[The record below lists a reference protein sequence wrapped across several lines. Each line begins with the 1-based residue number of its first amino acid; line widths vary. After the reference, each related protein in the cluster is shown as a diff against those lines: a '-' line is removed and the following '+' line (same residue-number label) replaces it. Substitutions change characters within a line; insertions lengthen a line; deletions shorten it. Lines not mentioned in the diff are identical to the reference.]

1 MLGNRPTVHCLYSAI
16 LDYAGGLGLVV
27 QPGAV
32 VMCGLL
38 VVATCSLWRL
48 VEAVP
53 GWCGSVPRSE
63 LCRESIVWHEGR
75 EARPGSASQDGA
87 GAAGLSCRA
96 GPARG
101 RGDADHGAEE
111 QQVSQGW
118 LVEQTAW
125 STELSPGGLAYF
137 LQRWF
142 NATLR
147 PAFPPA
153 SGRWASMEQWT
164 GMPT

>member
-1 MLGNRPTVHCLYSAI
+1 MKRWKARRFWPLNRAAVGLLGNRPSVHCLYSAI

-38 VVATCSLWRL
+38 VVGCGHLQSL
-48 VEAVP
+48 
-53 GWCGSVPRSE
+53 
-63 LCRESIVWHEGR
+63 
-75 EARPGSASQDGA
+75 EARGGGAWLVRHCAEVGAMQGINSVARGPGGSSRQCQSRRRR
-87 GAAGLSCRA
+87 AAGLSCRA

-101 RGDADHGAEE
+101 RGDADGGAEE

-137 LQRWF
+137 LQ
-142 NATLR
+142 
-147 PAFPPA
+147 
-153 SGRWASMEQWT
+153 
-164 GMPT
+164 

>member
-1 MLGNRPTVHCLYSAI
+1 MFIFGN
-16 LDYAGGLGLVV
+16 LGL
-27 QPGAV
+27 
-32 VMCGLL
+32 CGWFRVSCAAWCSGDVCWLL

-75 EARPGSASQDGA
+75 EARPGSASQDGG

>member
-1 MLGNRPTVHCLYSAI
+1 M
-16 LDYAGGLGLVV
+16 
-27 QPGAV
+27 
-32 VMCGLL
+32 
-38 VVATCSLWRL
+38 
-48 VEAVP
+48 EAVP
-53 GWCGSVPRSE
+53 GWCGTVPRSE

-101 RGDADHGAEE
+101 RGDADGGAEE

-153 SGRWASMEQWT
+153 SGRWASMERWT

>member
-1 MLGNRPTVHCLYSAI
+1 M
-16 LDYAGGLGLVV
+16 AG
-27 QPGAV
+27 
-32 VMCGLL
+32 
-38 VVATCSLWRL
+38 TCSVRQCRRL
-48 VEAVP
+48 VRRCLAAA
-53 GWCGSVPRSE
+53 SVPRSE

-75 EARPGSASQDGA
+75 EARPGSASQDGG

-101 RGDADHGAEE
+101 RGDADGGAEE

-137 LQRWF
+137 LQ
-142 NATLR
+142 
-147 PAFPPA
+147 
-153 SGRWASMEQWT
+153 
-164 GMPT
+164 